1 MDKQA
6 REAKE
11 MVKNMSVKEKLAHF
25 WNYYKIHTIVTLV
38 VLALIGVTVYQVVTK
53 EEYDLEIEFYGTRMI
68 SEEQAAALEDYLK
81 EYVDD
86 IDGDGEKTVKIIR
99 TGSMAEMGAAGY
111 GNMKFTAELAA
122 GQYTTYILNE
132 EMYDSFSKNDDGMFI
147 KSFDI
152 RENPK
157 CVDLLGMSD
166 EDEPTYWCM
175 VQFPDSMKDEPE
187 SKLKMQNAENAF
199 NALFN

>member
-11 MVKNMSVKEKLAHF
+11 MVKNMTIKEKFAHF

-38 VLALIGVTVYQVVTK
+38 VLGLIGVTVYQFVTT
-53 EEYDLEIEFYGTRMI
+53 EEYDLEIEFYGTRMV

-81 EYVDD
+81 DYVDD
-86 IDGDGEKTVKIIR
+86 MDGDGEKTVKLIR
-99 TGSMAEMGAAGY
+99 TGSLSEMGAAGY

-122 GQYTTYILNE
+122 GQYAIYILNE
-132 EMYDSFSKNDDGMFI
+132 EMYDLYMKNDEEMFI
-147 KSFDI
+147 QSFDI

-157 CVDLLGMSD
+157 CAELLGMS
-166 EDEPTYWCM
+166 EADEPTYWCM
-175 VQFPDSMKDEPE
+175 VRLPDSIKDKPE
-187 SKLKMQNAENAF
+187 SKLKMQNAENATKAIL
-199 NALFN
+199 N